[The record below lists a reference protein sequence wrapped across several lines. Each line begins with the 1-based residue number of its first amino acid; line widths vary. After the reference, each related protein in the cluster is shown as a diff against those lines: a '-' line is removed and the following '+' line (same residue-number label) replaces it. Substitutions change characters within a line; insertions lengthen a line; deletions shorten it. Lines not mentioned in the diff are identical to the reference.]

1 MFTTI
6 GSVGTLRIAVSD
18 APSFGAYTVCLTE
31 RDGTC
36 TPLRARGRS
45 SREVLNRVVRYLSSD
60 DASVRWPFCD

>member
-6 GSVGTLRIAVSD
+6 GSVGTLRVAVSD

-36 TPLRARGRS
+36 TPLRARS
-45 SREVLNRVVRYLSSD
+45 VVACGSQPRRALP
-60 DASVRWPFCD
+60 VQR

>member
-6 GSVGTLRIAVSD
+6 GSVGTLRVAVSD

-36 TPLRARGRS
+36 TPRA
-45 SREVLNRVVRYLSSD
+45 VLNRVVRYLSSD
-60 DASVRWPFCD
+60 DANARWPFCD